1 MSETSGQT
9 TAMVFSGGLGLAAYH
24 AGVYEAFEKRGR
36 PLHWVTGSSAG
47 AITAALIAGISKDR
61 RVAGLQAFWNRPPIE
76 HGGRRPWNHIDGW
89 LGAIGTRLIGSSG
102 HFHPRLPSLDPFRFR
117 SFYDL
122 TPMRT

>member
-89 LGAIGTRLIGSSG
+89 LGAIGTRLLEAAAISI
-102 HFHPRLPSLDPFRFR
+102 PACRPWIPFASAASTISRQ
-117 SFYDL
+117 
-122 TPMRT
+122 